1 MKNLLKKKWS
11 GGEPTLGAWLT
22 MPSSVAAEIMSRLG
36 FDWLT
41 IDLQHGLIGY
51 SDAVR
56 MLQAMS
62 ASDTVPLAR
71 VPWNEPGIIGKVL
84 DAGAQ
89 GVVIPMVNTRTEAEA
104 AVAACRYRPE
114 GRRSFGPMRAALVHG
129 SGYYDAAN
137 REICCMP
144 MIETEEAVS
153 NLDEILTV
161 GGIDAVFV
169 GPADLSVSLGL
180 DPSKGPETERFAEA
194 FDAILAGCARHGIVV
209 GCAGTALTAPK
220 RIGQGV
226 LFVEVSRDSASMMRA
241 AGKDLRGIRDLL
253 AEKKE

>member
-1 MKNLLKKKWS
+1 MKNRLKEKWS
-11 GGEPTLGAWLT
+11 AGEPTLGAWLT
-22 MPSSVAAEIMSRLG
+22 MPSTVAAEMMSRLG

-51 SDAVR
+51 SDAVP

-62 ASDTVPLAR
+62 ASDTVLLAR
-71 VPWNEPGIIGKVL
+71 VPWNEPGIIGKIL

-89 GVVIPMVNTRTEAEA
+89 GVVIPMVNTRSEAEA

-114 GRRSFGPMRAALVHG
+114 GRRSFGPMRAALI
-129 SGYYDAAN
+129 SGPEYYESAN

-144 MIETEEAVS
+144 MIETAEAVS

-161 GGIDAVFV
+161 EGIDAVFV

-180 DPSKGPETERFAEA
+180 DPRKGPETERFAEA
-194 FDAILAGCARHGIVV
+194 FDAILEGCSRHGIVV
-209 GCAGTALTAPK
+209 GCAGTSLTAPR
-220 RIGQGV
+220 RIEQGV
-226 LFVEVSRDSASMMRA
+226 LFVEVSRDSASMTRA
-241 AGKDLRGIRDLL
+241 AGKDLREIRSLL
-253 AEKKE
+253 AEEKE